1 MSGDDPRPP
10 RFTGPVKWVTIV
22 AVGLAILVVL
32 FTVVFPWI
40 ESNVSTP
47 TMG

>member
-1 MSGDDPRPP
+1 MTDRSGPS
-10 RFTGPVKWVTIV
+10 RFRGPVKWVTIV
-22 AVGLAILVVL
+22 AIVLAVLVLL

-47 TMG
+47 TMGG